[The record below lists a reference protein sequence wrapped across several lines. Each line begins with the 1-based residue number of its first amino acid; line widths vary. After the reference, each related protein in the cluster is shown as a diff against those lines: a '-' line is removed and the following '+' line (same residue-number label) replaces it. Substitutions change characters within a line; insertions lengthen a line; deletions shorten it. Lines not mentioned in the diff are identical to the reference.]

1 MRANESD
8 CCLGGF
14 RGFIGFIGFIGLG
27 METWDY
33 YFVSLESQTNSG
45 RSIAILQNDC
55 SSCWL
60 ILVVKSGQSNTGAHK
75 LNEAQRFFFSQNFL
89 SQESS
94 KSELARGY
102 EESLCVQLKI
112 AIKRE

>member
-8 CCLGGF
+8 CCSGGF
-14 RGFIGFIGFIGLG
+14 RAFIGFMGLG

-45 RSIAILQNDC
+45 RSVAILQNDC

-60 ILVVKSGQSNTGAHK
+60 IPVLKSGQSNTGAHK
-75 LNEAQRFFFSQNFL
+75 LNEAQRFFFSQNFQ

-94 KSELARGY
+94 KSEELARGY